1 MVLVVVTVIVVI
13 IIVISILEKIIENR
27 VMIFQGIDKKN
38 LFNFMEETAFGWQ
51 EWELLTS
58 PNRT

>member
-1 MVLVVVTVIVVI
+1 
-13 IIVISILEKIIENR
+13 
-27 VMIFQGIDKKN
+27 MIFQGIDKKN

-51 EWELLTS
+51 EWKLLTS